1 METRSNW
8 PTGETTHPNTTRNTY
23 SKCALSRARFVI
35 IGVVIGALIAG
46 IGLGT
51 VVTMYVSDQSKTIAS
66 TTQTTSSSIT
76 STSSTSS
83 STSSTSSTSSSTSST
98 SSTTSS
104 TSSTSVTTTT
114 TTSPIPYSYIFWSFD
129 SNCNDMYNVYNGV
142 PMNGASYT
150 SPGYTGYG
158 SALSL
163 DGSSSQYVLVSNYK
177 DMRYT
182 SFTWEVWSYPT
193 NLTNFDNMMLGMCET
208 PNNSRCMHWTIRTN
222 RTYFGF
228 YANDCQGS
236 TILQTN
242 RWYHIAFV
250 YDYPTLTQYIY
261 LDGVLDGINNS
272 SAPFQGA
279 NGVMTIGA
287 LNTTSGPPASFWS
300 GYIDQMSYV
309 SRAKTAA
316 EILTDATLVAYYSF
330 DNGSLLDSGPNKI
343 NGTAVGASRTAGRVN
358 DSLLFNTSG
367 AYFQA
372 GGFTLLGVVG
382 HEYSISLWV
391 NKLSS
396 ASAGGTLAH
405 VSGSSNGTLWCISM
419 LGLTTSDEIIGE
431 SWNNSIVAVQGPA
444 LVAGVWTHIVTSYSL
459 TNGVRLWINGSL
471 IGSSPQFTYAASNLA
486 NWITIGTTFSDAV
499 QCAHGNV
506 SIGQFYGMIDEMKV
520 YSRELTSSDVYQLA
534 NP

>member
-1 METRSNW
+1 MMEARSNW
-8 PTGETTHPNTTRNTY
+8 STGETTHPNTTRNIF

-46 IGLGT
+46 IGLAS
-51 VVTMYVSDQSKTIAS
+51 VITMYVSDQSKTTAS
-66 TTQTTSSSIT
+66 TTQTTSSSTTSISSTSSSST
-76 STSSTSS
+76 STSST
-83 STSSTSSTSSSTSST
+83 TSSSTST

-104 TSSTSVTTTT
+104 TSSTSVSTTT
-114 TTSPIPYSYIFWSFD
+114 TTSPVPYSYIFWSFD

-142 PMNGASYT
+142 SMNGASYT

-177 DMRYT
+177 DMTYT

-193 NLTNFDNMMLGMCET
+193 NLTNFDNMLLSMCET
-208 PNNSRCMHWTIRTN
+208 TNNTTIVRVQQFLRQTAGI
-222 RTYFGF
+222 TLHL
-228 YANDCQGS
+228 S
-236 TILQTN
+236 MIILLSHT
-242 RWYHIAFV
+242 
-250 YDYPTLTQYIY
+250 
-261 LDGVLDGINNS
+261 
-272 SAPFQGA
+272 PFQGA
-279 NGVMTIGA
+279 NGVMMIGA
-287 LNTTSGPPASFWS
+287 LNTTSGPPVSFWS

-309 SRAKTAA
+309 SRAKTAT
-316 EILTDATLVAYYSF
+316 EIFTDATLVAYYSF

-343 NGTAVGASRTAGRVN
+343 NGTAVGVSVTAGRIN
-358 DSLLFNTSG
+358 ESLLFNTSG

-372 GGFTLLGVVG
+372 GMFTLLGVIG

-396 ASAGGTLAH
+396 AGAGGTLAH

-419 LGLTTSDEIIGE
+419 LGLTASDEIVGQ
-431 SWNNSIVAVQGPA
+431 SWNNSIVAVQGSA

-459 TNGVRLWINGSL
+459 TNGVRLWINGRL
-471 IGSSPQFTYAASNLA
+471 IGSTPQFTYAASNLA
-486 NWITIGTTFSDAV
+486 NWITIGTTFSNAV

-506 SIGQFYGMIDEMKV
+506 AIGQFYGMIDELKV